1 MPSMEV
7 FKLFGS
13 ILIDNTAANNSLKKT
28 DQTATDTG
36 NRMVSTFKRLG
47 AAVVAGF
54 SIQKMK
60 EFADG
65 CMDAYK
71 VQVEAETK
79 LETVMM
85 QRMGSSKSSI
95 QSVKDLT
102 AAQQELGVVG
112 DEVQMAGAQQLATFL
127 KSDASLKSLIPAM
140 NDLAVQQ
147 NGVNVSSGNMVSIGN
162 LMGKVMTGQTG
173 ALKKVGITFDE
184 SQEKVLKYG
193 NEQERAAVLAQVIT
207 DNVGHMNQEIAKTDD
222 GKQQQYKNT
231 LGDLQEVIGGKLIP
245 LQTAYYGVLATAG
258 TYLVD
263 NIVPILEVVFGY
275 IGNLAVKFSENKSM
289 IDLLVGALEV
299 LTAGFIAF
307 KSAAVITS
315 IISSFQQAQLTL
327 ALFSA
332 SQGGATIAQGL
343 FNGSLTI
350 GETLV
355 ALFTGKV
362 TLAQLASEGWTAA
375 QSALNAVMSA
385 NPIGIVVTA
394 IVALIAIL
402 VVAYNKCDWF
412 RSMVDSAFNSV
423 KSAVGSAAS
432 FVKANIIDN
441 IVGAVNTGVRK
452 FEEFKNK
459 AGQVFSQARNAI
471 TSPMQSAANFIKGI
485 VESIKG
491 FFNFK
496 ISWPHIPLPHFN
508 IQPNGWNVG
517 DLLKGKIPSLGIK
530 WFANAMNSPM
540 VLENP
545 TIFGAMNGQMLGAGE
560 AGAEVV
566 SGRDTLMKMISQA
579 SNSGKEDIVNALNRI
594 IALLSDEDQIH
605 DIIVKAL
612 TDGSFAVMLDGRE
625 VGRIVRK
632 YA

>member
-1 MPSMEV
+1 MEV

-28 DQTATDTG
+28 DETATSTG
-36 NRMVSTFKRLG
+36 NRMVSTFKKIG
-47 AAVVAGF
+47 AALIAGF
-54 SIQKMK
+54 SVQKMK
-60 EFADG
+60 EFAVE

-79 LETVMM
+79 LETVMK
-85 QRMGSSKSSI
+85 QRMNASASSI

-127 KSDASLKSLIPAM
+127 KSDTALKSLIPAM

-162 LMGKVMTGQTG
+162 LMGKVMSGQTS

-193 NEQERAAVLAQVIT
+193 TEEERAAVLAQVIT

-222 GKQQQYKNT
+222 GKQQQFKNT

-245 LQTAYYGVLATAG
+245 LQTMYYGVLATVG
-258 TYLVD
+258 TYLVN
-263 NIVPILEVVFGY
+263 NILPIIENIFAY
-275 IGNLAVKFSENKSM
+275 IGDLATKFAENKSL

-307 KSAAVITS
+307 KSVAVITS
-315 IISSFQQAQLTL
+315 VISSFQQAQLTL
-327 ALFSA
+327 ALFTA
-332 SQGGATIAQGL
+332 SQGGATVAQGL

-375 QSALNAVMSA
+375 QGALNAVLSA

-394 IVALIAIL
+394 IVALIAII

-412 RSMVDSAFNSV
+412 RKMVDNAFKNV
-423 KSAVGSAAS
+423 KSAVGDAAS
-432 FVKANIIDN
+432 FIKTNIIDN
-441 IVGAVNTGVRK
+441 ICGAADAGAKK
-452 FEEFKNK
+452 FEEFKTK
-459 AGQVFSQARNAI
+459 AGQIFNQAKDMI
-471 TSPMQSAANFIKGI
+471 THPMQTASDFIKGI
-485 VESIKG
+485 VGNIKG

-496 ISWPHIPLPHFN
+496 ISWPHIPLPHFG
-508 IQPNGWNVG
+508 ITPKGWNVG
-517 DLLKGKIPSLGIK
+517 DLLKGKTPTLGIK
-530 WFANAMNSPM
+530 WFKKAYDEPM
-540 VLENP
+540 ELNGPTAFGMQNGKVL
-545 TIFGAMNGQMLGAGE
+545 AGGE
-560 AGAEVV
+560 GDGPEY
-566 SGRDTLMKMISQA
+566 I
-579 SNSGKEDIVNALNRI
+579 SGKEGIKQALREVLNELKI
-594 IALLSDEDQIH
+594 G
-605 DIIVKAL
+605 VY
-612 TDGSFAVMLDGRE
+612 LDGDTL
-625 VGRIVRK
+625 VGELIERIDKLLFKRGMKGARGV
-632 YA
+632 

>member
-1 MPSMEV
+1 MEV

-36 NRMVSTFKRLG
+36 NRMVSTFKKIG

-54 SIQKMK
+54 SIQKVK

-79 LETVMM
+79 LETVMK
-85 QRMGSSKSSI
+85 QRMGSSESSI

-245 LQTAYYGVLATAG
+245 VQTAFYGVLATAA

-275 IGNLAVKFSENKSM
+275 IGNLALKFSENKSM

-299 LTAGFIAF
+299 LTAGFVAF

-332 SQGGATIAQGL
+332 SQGGATVAQGL
-343 FNGSLTI
+343 FNGSLTL

-375 QSALNAVMSA
+375 QGALNAAMSA

-394 IVALIAIL
+394 IVALVAIL

-412 RSMVDSAFNSV
+412 RNMVNSAFNAV
-423 KSAVGSAAS
+423 KSVIGSAAS
-432 FVKANIIDN
+432 FIKKNIIDN
-441 IVGAVNTGVRK
+441 IVGAVNTGAKK

-459 AGQVFSQARNAI
+459 AGQIFSQVKNAI
-471 TSPMQSAANFIKGI
+471 THPMQTAANFIKGI
-485 VESIKG
+485 VGSIKG

-496 ISWPHIPLPHFN
+496 ISWPHIPLPHFS
-508 IQPNGWNVG
+508 IQPNGWSFG

-530 WFANAMNSPM
+530 WFANAMDNPM

-560 AGAEVV
+560 AGAEVI
-566 SGRDTLMKMISQA
+566 SGRDTLMKMINQA
-579 SNSGKEDIVNALNRI
+579 SNSGKEEIVNALNRI
-594 IALLSDEDQIH
+594 ITLLSDEDQIH
-605 DIIVKAL
+605 DIIVNAL

>member
-1 MPSMEV
+1 MEVVLEMEV

-28 DQTATDTG
+28 DETATSTG
-36 NRMVSTFKRLG
+36 NRMVSTFKKIG
-47 AAVVAGF
+47 AALIAGF
-54 SIQKMK
+54 SVQKMK
-60 EFADG
+60 EFAVE

-79 LETVMM
+79 LETVMK
-85 QRMGSSKSSI
+85 QRMNASASSI

-127 KSDASLKSLIPAM
+127 KSDTALKSLIPAM

-162 LMGKVMTGQTG
+162 LMGKVMAGQTS

-193 NEQERAAVLAQVIT
+193 TEEERAAVLAQVIT

-222 GKQQQYKNT
+222 GKQQQFKNT

-245 LQTAYYGVLATAG
+245 LQTMYYGVLATVG
-258 TYLVD
+258 TYLVN
-263 NIVPILEVVFGY
+263 NIVPIIESIFAY
-275 IGNLAVKFSENKSM
+275 IGDLATKFAENKSL

-307 KSAAVITS
+307 KSVAVITS
-315 IISSFQQAQLTL
+315 VISSFQQAQLTL
-327 ALFSA
+327 ALFTA
-332 SQGGATIAQGL
+332 SQGGATVAQGL

-375 QSALNAVMSA
+375 QGALNAVLSA

-394 IVALIAIL
+394 IVALIAII

-412 RSMVDSAFNSV
+412 RKMVDNAFKNV
-423 KSAVGSAAS
+423 KSAVGDAAS
-432 FVKANIIDN
+432 FIKTNIIDN
-441 IVGAVNTGVRK
+441 ICGAADAGAKK
-452 FEEFKNK
+452 FEEFKTK
-459 AGQVFSQARNAI
+459 AGQIFNQAKDMI
-471 TSPMQSAANFIKGI
+471 THPMQTASDFIKGI
-485 VESIKG
+485 VGNIKG

-496 ISWPHIPLPHFN
+496 ISWPHIPLPHFG
-508 IQPNGWNVG
+508 ITPKGWNVG
-517 DLLKGKIPSLGIK
+517 DLLKGKTPTLGIK
-530 WFANAMNSPM
+530 WFKKAYDEPM
-540 VLENP
+540 ELNGPTAFGMQNGKVL
-545 TIFGAMNGQMLGAGE
+545 AGGE
-560 AGAEVV
+560 GDGPEY
-566 SGRDTLMKMISQA
+566 I
-579 SNSGKEDIVNALNRI
+579 SGKEGIKQALREVLNELKI
-594 IALLSDEDQIH
+594 G
-605 DIIVKAL
+605 VY
-612 TDGSFAVMLDGRE
+612 LDGDTL
-625 VGRIVRK
+625 VGELIERIDKLLFKKGMKGARGV
-632 YA
+632 

>member
-1 MPSMEV
+1 MEV

>member
-1 MPSMEV
+1 MEV

-28 DQTATDTG
+28 DETATSTG
-36 NRMVSTFKRLG
+36 NRMVSTFKKIG
-47 AAVVAGF
+47 AALIAGF
-54 SIQKMK
+54 SVQKMK
-60 EFADG
+60 EFAIE

-79 LETVMM
+79 LETVMK
-85 QRMGSSKSSI
+85 QRMNASASSI

-127 KSDASLKSLIPAM
+127 KSDTALKSLIPAM

-162 LMGKVMTGQTG
+162 LMGKVMAGQTS

-184 SQEKVLKYG
+184 SQEKILKYG
-193 NEQERAAVLAQVIT
+193 TEEERAAVLAQVIT

-222 GKQQQYKNT
+222 GKQQQFKNT

-245 LQTAYYGVLATAG
+245 LQTMYYGVLATVG
-258 TYLVD
+258 TYLVN
-263 NIVPILEVVFGY
+263 NIVPIIESIFTY
-275 IGNLAVKFSENKSM
+275 IGDLATKFAENKSL

-307 KSAAVITS
+307 KSVAVITS
-315 IISSFQQAQLTL
+315 VISSFQQAQLTL
-327 ALFSA
+327 ALFTA
-332 SQGGATIAQGL
+332 SQGGATVAQGL

-375 QSALNAVMSA
+375 QGALNAVLSA

-394 IVALIAIL
+394 IVALIAII

-412 RSMVDSAFNSV
+412 RKMVDNAFKNV
-423 KSAVGSAAS
+423 KSAVGDAAS
-432 FVKANIIDN
+432 FIKTNIIDN
-441 IVGAVNTGVRK
+441 ICGAADAGAKK
-452 FEEFKNK
+452 FEEFKTK
-459 AGQVFSQARNAI
+459 AGQIFNQAKDMI
-471 TSPMQSAANFIKGI
+471 THPMQTASDFIKGI
-485 VESIKG
+485 VGNIKG

-496 ISWPHIPLPHFN
+496 ISWPHIPLPHFG
-508 IQPNGWNVG
+508 ITPKGWNVG
-517 DLLKGKIPSLGIK
+517 DLLKGKTPTLGIK
-530 WFANAMNSPM
+530 WFKKAYDEPM
-540 VLENP
+540 ELNGPTAFGMQNGKVL
-545 TIFGAMNGQMLGAGE
+545 AGGE
-560 AGAEVV
+560 GDGPEY
-566 SGRDTLMKMISQA
+566 I
-579 SNSGKEDIVNALNRI
+579 SGKEGIKQALREVLNELKI
-594 IALLSDEDQIH
+594 G
-605 DIIVKAL
+605 VY
-612 TDGSFAVMLDGRE
+612 LDGDTL
-625 VGRIVRK
+625 VGELIERIDKLLFKRGMKGARGV
-632 YA
+632 

>member
-1 MPSMEV
+1 MEVVLEMEV

-28 DQTATDTG
+28 DETATSTG
-36 NRMVSTFKRLG
+36 NRMVSTFKKIG
-47 AAVVAGF
+47 AALIAGF
-54 SIQKMK
+54 SVQKMK
-60 EFADG
+60 EFAVE

-79 LETVMM
+79 LETVMK
-85 QRMGSSKSSI
+85 QRMNASASSI

-127 KSDASLKSLIPAM
+127 KSDTALKSLIPAM

-162 LMGKVMTGQTG
+162 LMGKVMSGQTS

-193 NEQERAAVLAQVIT
+193 TEEERAAVLAQVIT

-222 GKQQQYKNT
+222 GKQQQFKNT

-245 LQTAYYGVLATAG
+245 LQTMYYGVLATVG
-258 TYLVD
+258 TYLVN
-263 NIVPILEVVFGY
+263 NIVPIIESIFTY
-275 IGNLAVKFSENKSM
+275 IGDLATKFAENKSL

-307 KSAAVITS
+307 KSVAVITS
-315 IISSFQQAQLTL
+315 VISSFQQAQLTL
-327 ALFSA
+327 ALFTA
-332 SQGGATIAQGL
+332 SQGGATVAQGL

-350 GETLV
+350 GEALV

-375 QSALNAVMSA
+375 QGALNAVLSA

-394 IVALIAIL
+394 IVALIAII

-412 RSMVDSAFNSV
+412 RKMVDNAFKNV
-423 KSAVGSAAS
+423 KSAVGDAAS
-432 FVKANIIDN
+432 FIKTNIIDN
-441 IVGAVNTGVRK
+441 ICGAADAGAKK
-452 FEEFKNK
+452 FEEFKTK
-459 AGQVFSQARNAI
+459 AGQIFNQAKDMI
-471 TSPMQSAANFIKGI
+471 THPMQTASDFIKGI
-485 VESIKG
+485 VGNIKG

-496 ISWPHIPLPHFN
+496 ISWPHIPLPHFG
-508 IQPNGWNVG
+508 ITPRGWNVG
-517 DLLKGKIPSLGIK
+517 DLLKGKTPTLGIQWYK
-530 WFANAMNSPM
+530 KAYDEPM
-540 VLENP
+540 ELNGPTAFGMQNGKVL
-545 TIFGAMNGQMLGAGE
+545 AGGE
-560 AGAEVV
+560 GDGPEY
-566 SGRDTLMKMISQA
+566 I
-579 SNSGKEDIVNALNRI
+579 SGKEGIKQALREVLNELKI
-594 IALLSDEDQIH
+594 G
-605 DIIVKAL
+605 VY
-612 TDGSFAVMLDGRE
+612 LDGDTL
-625 VGRIVRK
+625 VGELIERIDKLLFKRGMKGARGV
-632 YA
+632 

>member
-1 MPSMEV
+1 MEV

-79 LETVMM
+79 LETIMK

-127 KSDASLKSLIPAM
+127 KSDTSLKSLIPAM

-263 NIVPILEVVFGY
+263 NIVPILEVIFGY
-275 IGNLAVKFSENKSM
+275 IGNLALKFSENKSL

-412 RSMVDSAFNSV
+412 RNMVDSAFNSV

-452 FEEFKNK
+452 FEEFKSK
-459 AGQVFSQARNAI
+459 ASQIFNQARNAI
-471 TSPMQSAANFIKGI
+471 TSPIQSAANFIKGI
-485 VESIKG
+485 VGSIKG

-566 SGRDTLMKMISQA
+566 SGRDTLMKMINQA

-605 DIIVKAL
+605 DILVKAL
-612 TDGSFAVMLDGRE
+612 TDGSFAVTLDGRE
-625 VGRIVRK
+625 VGRIVRR

>member
-1 MPSMEV
+1 MEV

-28 DQTATDTG
+28 DETATSTG
-36 NRMVSTFKRLG
+36 NRMVSTFKKIG
-47 AAVVAGF
+47 AALIAGF
-54 SIQKMK
+54 SVQKMK
-60 EFADG
+60 EFAVE

-79 LETVMM
+79 LETVMK
-85 QRMGSSKSSI
+85 QRMNASANSI
-95 QSVKDLT
+95 KSVKDLT

-127 KSDASLKSLIPAM
+127 KSDTALKSLIPAM

-162 LMGKVMTGQTG
+162 LMGKVMSGQTS

-193 NEQERAAVLAQVIT
+193 TEEERAAVLAQVIT

-222 GKQQQYKNT
+222 GKQQQFKNT

-245 LQTAYYGVLATAG
+245 LQTMYYGVLATVG
-258 TYLVD
+258 TYLVN
-263 NIVPILEVVFGY
+263 NIVPIIESIFAY
-275 IGNLAVKFSENKSM
+275 IGDLATKFAENKSL
-289 IDLLVGALEV
+289 IDLLVGALEI

-307 KSAAVITS
+307 KSVAVITS
-315 IISSFQQAQLTL
+315 VISSFQQAQLTL
-327 ALFSA
+327 TLFTA
-332 SQGGATIAQGL
+332 SQGGATVAQGL

-375 QSALNAVMSA
+375 QGALNAVLSA

-394 IVALIAIL
+394 IVALIAII

-412 RSMVDSAFNSV
+412 RKMVDNAFKNV
-423 KSAVGSAAS
+423 KSAVGDAAS
-432 FVKANIIDN
+432 FIKTNIIDN
-441 IVGAVNTGVRK
+441 ICGAADAGAKK
-452 FEEFKNK
+452 FEEFKTK
-459 AGQVFSQARNAI
+459 AGQIFNQAKDMI
-471 TSPMQSAANFIKGI
+471 THPMQTASDFIKGI
-485 VESIKG
+485 VGNIKG

-496 ISWPHIPLPHFN
+496 ISWPHIPLPHFG
-508 IQPNGWNVG
+508 ITPKGWNVG
-517 DLLKGKIPSLGIK
+517 DLLKGKTPTLGIK
-530 WFANAMNSPM
+530 WFKKAYDEPM
-540 VLENP
+540 ELNGPTAFGMQNGKVL
-545 TIFGAMNGQMLGAGE
+545 AGGE
-560 AGAEVV
+560 GDGPEY
-566 SGRDTLMKMISQA
+566 I
-579 SNSGKEDIVNALNRI
+579 SGKEGIKQALREVLNELKI
-594 IALLSDEDQIH
+594 G
-605 DIIVKAL
+605 VY
-612 TDGSFAVMLDGRE
+612 LDGDTL
-625 VGRIVRK
+625 VGELIERIDKLLFKRGMKGARGV
-632 YA
+632 

>member
-1 MPSMEV
+1 MEVVLEMEV

-28 DQTATDTG
+28 DETATSTG
-36 NRMVSTFKRLG
+36 NRMVSTFKKIG
-47 AAVVAGF
+47 AALIAGF
-54 SIQKMK
+54 SVQKMK
-60 EFADG
+60 EFAVE

-79 LETVMM
+79 LETVMK
-85 QRMGSSKSSI
+85 QRMNSSASSI

-127 KSDASLKSLIPAM
+127 KSDTALKSLIPAM

-162 LMGKVMTGQTG
+162 LMGKVMSGQTS

-193 NEQERAAVLAQVIT
+193 TEEERAAVLAQVIT

-222 GKQQQYKNT
+222 GKQQQFKNT

-245 LQTAYYGVLATAG
+245 LQTMYYGVLATVG
-258 TYLVD
+258 TYLVN
-263 NIVPILEVVFGY
+263 NILPVIESIFAY
-275 IGNLAVKFSENKSM
+275 IGDLATKFAENKSL

-299 LTAGFIAF
+299 LTAGFVAF
-307 KSAAVITS
+307 KSVAVITS
-315 IISSFQQAQLTL
+315 VISSFQQAQLTL
-327 ALFSA
+327 ALFTA
-332 SQGGATIAQGL
+332 SQGGATVAQGL

-375 QSALNAVMSA
+375 QGALNAVLSA

-394 IVALIAIL
+394 IVALIAII

-412 RSMVDSAFNSV
+412 RKMVDNAFKNV
-423 KSAVGSAAS
+423 KSAVGDAAS
-432 FVKANIIDN
+432 FIKTNIIDN
-441 IVGAVNTGVRK
+441 ICGAVDAGAKK
-452 FEEFKNK
+452 FEEFKTK
-459 AGQVFSQARNAI
+459 AGQIFNQAKDMI
-471 TSPMQSAANFIKGI
+471 THPMQTASDFIKGI
-485 VESIKG
+485 VGNIKG

-496 ISWPHIPLPHFN
+496 ISWPHIPLPHFG
-508 IQPNGWNVG
+508 ITPRGWNVG
-517 DLLKGKIPSLGIK
+517 DLLKGKTPTLGIQWYK
-530 WFANAMNSPM
+530 KAYDEPM
-540 VLENP
+540 ELNGPTAFGMQNGKVLAGGE
-545 TIFGAMNGQMLGAGE
+545 GNGPE
-560 AGAEVV
+560 Y
-566 SGRDTLMKMISQA
+566 I
-579 SNSGKEDIVNALNRI
+579 SGKEGIKQALREVLNELKI
-594 IALLSDEDQIH
+594 G
-605 DIIVKAL
+605 VY
-612 TDGSFAVMLDGRE
+612 LDGDTL
-625 VGRIVRK
+625 VGELIERIDKLLFKRGMKGARGV
-632 YA
+632 

>member
-1 MPSMEV
+1 MEV

-28 DQTATDTG
+28 DETATSTG
-36 NRMVSTFKRLG
+36 NRMVSTFKKIG
-47 AAVVAGF
+47 AALIAGF
-54 SIQKMK
+54 SVQKMK
-60 EFADG
+60 EFAVE

-79 LETVMM
+79 LETVMK
-85 QRMGSSKSSI
+85 QRMNASASSI

-127 KSDASLKSLIPAM
+127 KSDTALKSLIPAM

-162 LMGKVMTGQTG
+162 LMGKVMAGQTS

-193 NEQERAAVLAQVIT
+193 TEEERAAVLAQVIT

-222 GKQQQYKNT
+222 GKQQQFKNT

-245 LQTAYYGVLATAG
+245 LQTMYYGVLATVG
-258 TYLVD
+258 TYLVN
-263 NIVPILEVVFGY
+263 NIVPIIESIFAY
-275 IGNLAVKFSENKSM
+275 IGDLATKFAENKSL
-289 IDLLVGALEV
+289 IDLLVDALEV

-307 KSAAVITS
+307 KSVAVITS
-315 IISSFQQAQLTL
+315 VISSFQQAQLTL
-327 ALFSA
+327 ALFTA
-332 SQGGATIAQGL
+332 SQGGATVAQGL

-355 ALFTGKV
+355 ALYTGKV

-375 QSALNAVMSA
+375 QGALNAVLSA

-394 IVALIAIL
+394 IVALIAII

-412 RSMVDSAFNSV
+412 RKMVDNAFKNV
-423 KSAVGSAAS
+423 KSAVGDAAS
-432 FVKANIIDN
+432 FIKTNIIDN
-441 IVGAVNTGVRK
+441 ICGAADAGAKK
-452 FEEFKNK
+452 FEEFKTK
-459 AGQVFSQARNAI
+459 AGQIFNQAKDMI
-471 TSPMQSAANFIKGI
+471 THPMQTASDFIKGI
-485 VESIKG
+485 VGNIKG

-496 ISWPHIPLPHFN
+496 ISWPHIPLPHFG
-508 IQPNGWNVG
+508 ITPKGWNVG
-517 DLLKGKIPSLGIK
+517 DLLKGKTPTLGIK
-530 WFANAMNSPM
+530 WFKKAYDEPM
-540 VLENP
+540 ELNGPTAFGMQNGKVL
-545 TIFGAMNGQMLGAGE
+545 AGGE
-560 AGAEVV
+560 GDGPEY
-566 SGRDTLMKMISQA
+566 I
-579 SNSGKEDIVNALNRI
+579 SGKEGIKQALREVLNELKI
-594 IALLSDEDQIH
+594 G
-605 DIIVKAL
+605 VY
-612 TDGSFAVMLDGRE
+612 LDGDTL
-625 VGRIVRK
+625 VGELIERIDKLLFKRGMKGVRGV
-632 YA
+632 

>member
-1 MPSMEV
+1 MEV

-28 DQTATDTG
+28 DETATSTG
-36 NRMVSTFKRLG
+36 NRMVSTFKKIG
-47 AAVVAGF
+47 AALIAGF
-54 SIQKMK
+54 SVQKMK
-60 EFADG
+60 EFAVE

-79 LETVMM
+79 LETVMK
-85 QRMGSSKSSI
+85 QRMNASASSI

-127 KSDASLKSLIPAM
+127 KSDTALKSLIPAM

-162 LMGKVMTGQTG
+162 LMGKVMSGQTS

-193 NEQERAAVLAQVIT
+193 TEEERAAVLAQVIT

-222 GKQQQYKNT
+222 GKQQQFKNT

-245 LQTAYYGVLATAG
+245 LQTMYYGVLATVG
-258 TYLVD
+258 TYLVN
-263 NIVPILEVVFGY
+263 NILPIIESIFTY
-275 IGNLAVKFSENKSM
+275 IGDLATKFAENKSL

-299 LTAGFIAF
+299 LTAGFVAF
-307 KSAAVITS
+307 KSVAVITS
-315 IISSFQQAQLTL
+315 VISSFQQAQLTL
-327 ALFSA
+327 ALFTA
-332 SQGGATIAQGL
+332 SQGGATVAQGL

-375 QSALNAVMSA
+375 QGTLNAVLSA

-394 IVALIAIL
+394 IVALIAII

-412 RSMVDSAFNSV
+412 RKMVDNAFKNV
-423 KSAVGSAAS
+423 KSAVGDAAS
-432 FVKANIIDN
+432 FIKTNIIDN
-441 IVGAVNTGVRK
+441 ICGAADAGAKK
-452 FEEFKNK
+452 FEEFKTK
-459 AGQVFSQARNAI
+459 AGQIFNQAKDMI
-471 TSPMQSAANFIKGI
+471 THPMQTASDFIKGI
-485 VESIKG
+485 VGNIKG

-496 ISWPHIPLPHFN
+496 ISWPHIPLPHFG
-508 IQPNGWNVG
+508 ITPKGWNVG
-517 DLLKGKIPSLGIK
+517 DLLKGKTPTLGIK
-530 WFANAMNSPM
+530 WFKKAYDEPM
-540 VLENP
+540 ELNGPTAFGMQNGKVL
-545 TIFGAMNGQMLGAGE
+545 AGGE
-560 AGAEVV
+560 GDGPEY
-566 SGRDTLMKMISQA
+566 I
-579 SNSGKEDIVNALNRI
+579 SGKEGIKQALREVLNELKI
-594 IALLSDEDQIH
+594 G
-605 DIIVKAL
+605 VY
-612 TDGSFAVMLDGRE
+612 LDGDTL
-625 VGRIVRK
+625 VGELIERIDKLLFKRGMKGARGV
-632 YA
+632 

>member
-1 MPSMEV
+1 MEV

-36 NRMVSTFKRLG
+36 NRMVSTFKKLG

-54 SIQKMK
+54 SIQKVK
-60 EFADG
+60 EFADE

-79 LETVMM
+79 LETVMK

-127 KSDASLKSLIPAM
+127 KSDTSLKSLIPAM

-162 LMGKVMTGQTG
+162 LMGKVMTGTTG

-263 NIVPILEVVFGY
+263 NIVPILEVIFGY
-275 IGNLAVKFSENKSM
+275 IGNLALKFSENKSM

-362 TLAQLASEGWTAA
+362 TLAQLATEGWTAA
-375 QSALNAVMSA
+375 QSALHAVMSA

-412 RSMVDSAFNSV
+412 RNMVDSAFNSV

-452 FEEFKNK
+452 FEEFKSK
-459 AGQVFSQARNAI
+459 AGQIFNQARNAI
-471 TSPMQSAANFIKGI
+471 TSPIQSAANFIKGI
-485 VESIKG
+485 VGNIKG

-566 SGRDTLMKMISQA
+566 SGRDTLMKMINQA

-625 VGRIVRK
+625 VGRIARK

>member
-1 MPSMEV
+1 MEV

-36 NRMVSTFKRLG
+36 NRMISTFKRLG

-79 LETVMM
+79 LETVMK

-485 VESIKG
+485 VGSIKG

-625 VGRIVRK
+625 VGRIARK

>member
-1 MPSMEV
+1 MEV

-28 DQTATDTG
+28 DETATSTG
-36 NRMVSTFKRLG
+36 NRMVSTFKKIG
-47 AAVVAGF
+47 AALIAGF
-54 SIQKMK
+54 SVQKMK
-60 EFADG
+60 EFAVE

-79 LETVMM
+79 LETVMK
-85 QRMGSSKSSI
+85 QRMNSSASSI

-127 KSDASLKSLIPAM
+127 KSDTALKSLIPAM

-162 LMGKVMTGQTG
+162 LMGKVMSGQTS

-193 NEQERAAVLAQVIT
+193 TEEERAAVLAQVIT

-222 GKQQQYKNT
+222 GKQQQFKNT

-245 LQTAYYGVLATAG
+245 LQTMYYGVLATVG
-258 TYLVD
+258 TYLVN
-263 NIVPILEVVFGY
+263 NILPVIESIFAY
-275 IGNLAVKFSENKSM
+275 IGDLATKFAENKSL

-299 LTAGFIAF
+299 LTAGFVAF
-307 KSAAVITS
+307 KSVAVITS
-315 IISSFQQAQLTL
+315 VISSFQQAQLTL
-327 ALFSA
+327 ALFTA
-332 SQGGATIAQGL
+332 SQGGATVAQGL

-375 QSALNAVMSA
+375 QGALNAVLSA

-394 IVALIAIL
+394 IVALIAII

-412 RSMVDSAFNSV
+412 RKMVDNAFKNV
-423 KSAVGSAAS
+423 KSAVGDAAS
-432 FVKANIIDN
+432 FIKTNIIDN
-441 IVGAVNTGVRK
+441 ICGAVDAGAKK
-452 FEEFKNK
+452 FEEFKTK
-459 AGQVFSQARNAI
+459 AGQIFNQAKDMI
-471 TSPMQSAANFIKGI
+471 THPMQTASDFIKGI
-485 VESIKG
+485 VGNIKG

-496 ISWPHIPLPHFN
+496 ISWPHIPLPHFG
-508 IQPNGWNVG
+508 ITPRGWNVG
-517 DLLKGKIPSLGIK
+517 DLLKGKTPTLGIQWYK
-530 WFANAMNSPM
+530 KAYDEPM
-540 VLENP
+540 ELNGPTAFGMQNGKVLAGGE
-545 TIFGAMNGQMLGAGE
+545 GNGPE
-560 AGAEVV
+560 Y
-566 SGRDTLMKMISQA
+566 I
-579 SNSGKEDIVNALNRI
+579 SGKEGIKQALREVLNELKI
-594 IALLSDEDQIH
+594 G
-605 DIIVKAL
+605 VY
-612 TDGSFAVMLDGRE
+612 LDGDTL
-625 VGRIVRK
+625 VGELIERIDKLLFKRGMKGARGV
-632 YA
+632 

>member
-1 MPSMEV
+1 MEV

-79 LETVMM
+79 LETVMK

-471 TSPMQSAANFIKGI
+471 TSPMQTAANFIKGI
-485 VESIKG
+485 VGSIKG

>member
-1 MPSMEV
+1 MEVALEMEV

-28 DQTATDTG
+28 DETATSTG
-36 NRMVSTFKRLG
+36 NRMVSTFKKIG
-47 AAVVAGF
+47 AALIAGF
-54 SIQKMK
+54 SVQKMK
-60 EFADG
+60 EFAVE

-79 LETVMM
+79 LETVMK
-85 QRMGSSKSSI
+85 QRMNASANSI

-127 KSDASLKSLIPAM
+127 KSDTALKSLIPAM

-162 LMGKVMTGQTG
+162 LMGKVMSGQTS

-193 NEQERAAVLAQVIT
+193 TEEERAAVLAQVIT

-222 GKQQQYKNT
+222 GKQQQFKNT

-245 LQTAYYGVLATAG
+245 LQTMYYGVLATVG
-258 TYLVD
+258 TYLVN
-263 NIVPILEVVFGY
+263 NILPIIESIFTY
-275 IGNLAVKFSENKSM
+275 IGDLATKFAENKSL

-299 LTAGFIAF
+299 LTAGFVAF
-307 KSAAVITS
+307 KSVAVITS
-315 IISSFQQAQLTL
+315 VISSFQQAQLTL
-327 ALFSA
+327 ALFTA
-332 SQGGATIAQGL
+332 SQGGATVAQGL

-375 QSALNAVMSA
+375 QGTLNAVLSA

-394 IVALIAIL
+394 IVALIAII

-412 RSMVDSAFNSV
+412 RKMVDNAFKNV
-423 KSAVGSAAS
+423 KSAVGDAAS
-432 FVKANIIDN
+432 FIKANIIDN
-441 IVGAVNTGVRK
+441 ICGAVDTGAKK
-452 FEEFKNK
+452 FEEFKTK
-459 AGQVFSQARNAI
+459 AGQIFNQAKDMI
-471 TSPMQSAANFIKGI
+471 THPMQTASDFIKGI
-485 VESIKG
+485 VGNIKG

-496 ISWPHIPLPHFN
+496 ISWPHIPLPHFG
-508 IQPNGWNVG
+508 ITPRGWNVG
-517 DLLKGKIPSLGIK
+517 DLLKGKIPTLGIQ
-530 WFANAMNSPM
+530 WFKKAYDEPM
-540 VLENP
+540 ELNGPTAFGVQNGKVL
-545 TIFGAMNGQMLGAGE
+545 AGGE
-560 AGAEVV
+560 GDGPEY
-566 SGRDTLMKMISQA
+566 I
-579 SNSGKEDIVNALNRI
+579 SGKEGIKQALREVLNELKI
-594 IALLSDEDQIH
+594 G
-605 DIIVKAL
+605 VY
-612 TDGSFAVMLDGRE
+612 LDGDTL
-625 VGRIVRK
+625 VGELIERIDKLLFKRGMKGARGV
-632 YA
+632 

>member
-1 MPSMEV
+1 MEV

-13 ILIDNTAANNSLKKT
+13 ILIVNTAANNSLKKT

-36 NRMVSTFKRLG
+36 NRMVSTFKKLG

-60 EFADG
+60 EFADE

-79 LETVMM
+79 LETVMK

-127 KSDASLKSLIPAM
+127 KSDTSLKSLIPAM

-275 IGNLAVKFSENKSM
+275 IGNLALKFSENKSM

-394 IVALIAIL
+394 IVAFIAIL
-402 VVAYNKCDWF
+402 VVAYNKCDWLT
-412 RSMVDSAFNSV
+412 AHL
-423 KSAVGSAAS
+423 
-432 FVKANIIDN
+432 
-441 IVGAVNTGVRK
+441 IVLN
-452 FEEFKNK
+452 
-459 AGQVFSQARNAI
+459 Q
-471 TSPMQSAANFIKGI
+471 
-485 VESIKG
+485 
-491 FFNFK
+491 
-496 ISWPHIPLPHFN
+496 PLVV
-508 IQPNGWNVG
+508 QLL
-517 DLLKGKIPSLGIK
+517 LLKRIL
-530 WFANAMNSPM
+530 
-540 VLENP
+540 L
-545 TIFGAMNGQMLGAGE
+545 TILSARL
-560 AGAEVV
+560 
-566 SGRDTLMKMISQA
+566 IQA
-579 SNSGKEDIVNALNRI
+579 
-594 IALLSDEDQIH
+594 
-605 DIIVKAL
+605 
-612 TDGSFAVMLDGRE
+612 
-625 VGRIVRK
+625 
-632 YA
+632 

>member
-1 MPSMEV
+1 MEMEV

-28 DQTATDTG
+28 DETATSTG
-36 NRMVSTFKRLG
+36 NRMVSTFKKIG
-47 AAVVAGF
+47 AALIAGF
-54 SIQKMK
+54 SVQKMK
-60 EFADG
+60 EFAVE

-71 VQVEAETK
+71 VQIEAETK
-79 LETVMM
+79 LETVMK
-85 QRMGSSKSSI
+85 QRMNASASSI

-127 KSDASLKSLIPAM
+127 KSDTALKSLIPAM

-162 LMGKVMTGQTG
+162 LMGKVMSGQTS

-193 NEQERAAVLAQVIT
+193 TEEERAAVLAQVIT

-222 GKQQQYKNT
+222 GKQQQFKNT

-245 LQTAYYGVLATAG
+245 LQTMYYGVLATVG
-258 TYLVD
+258 TYLVN
-263 NIVPILEVVFGY
+263 NIVPIIESIFAY
-275 IGNLAVKFSENKSM
+275 IGDLATKFAENKSL

-307 KSAAVITS
+307 KSVAVITS
-315 IISSFQQAQLTL
+315 VISSFQQAQLTL
-327 ALFSA
+327 ALFTA
-332 SQGGATIAQGL
+332 SQGGATVAQGL

-375 QSALNAVMSA
+375 QGALNAVLSA

-394 IVALIAIL
+394 IVALIAII

-412 RSMVDSAFNSV
+412 RKMVDNAFKNV
-423 KSAVGSAAS
+423 KSAVGDAAS
-432 FVKANIIDN
+432 FIKTNIIDN
-441 IVGAVNTGVRK
+441 ICGAVDTGAKK
-452 FEEFKNK
+452 FEEFKTK
-459 AGQVFSQARNAI
+459 AGQIFNQAKDMI
-471 TSPMQSAANFIKGI
+471 THPMQTASDFIKGI
-485 VESIKG
+485 VGNIKG

-496 ISWPHIPLPHFN
+496 ISWPHIPLPHFG
-508 IQPNGWNVG
+508 ITPRGWNVG
-517 DLLKGKIPSLGIK
+517 DLLKGKIPTLGIQ
-530 WFANAMNSPM
+530 WFKKAYDEPM
-540 VLENP
+540 ELNGPTAFGMQNGKVL
-545 TIFGAMNGQMLGAGE
+545 AGGE
-560 AGAEVV
+560 GDGPEY
-566 SGRDTLMKMISQA
+566 I
-579 SNSGKEDIVNALNRI
+579 SGKEGIKQALREVLNELKI
-594 IALLSDEDQIH
+594 G
-605 DIIVKAL
+605 VY
-612 TDGSFAVMLDGRE
+612 LDGDTL
-625 VGRIVRK
+625 VGELIERIDKLLFKRGMKGARGV
-632 YA
+632 

>member
-1 MPSMEV
+1 MEV

-79 LETVMM
+79 LETVMK

-245 LQTAYYGVLATAG
+245 LHTAYYGVLATAG

-485 VESIKG
+485 VGSIKG

-612 TDGSFAVMLDGRE
+612 TDGSFAVILDGRE

>member
-1 MPSMEV
+1 MEVVLEMEV

-28 DQTATDTG
+28 DETATSTG
-36 NRMVSTFKRLG
+36 NRMVSTFKKIG
-47 AAVVAGF
+47 AALIAGF
-54 SIQKMK
+54 SVQKMK
-60 EFADG
+60 EFAIE

-79 LETVMM
+79 LETVMK
-85 QRMGSSKSSI
+85 QRMNASASSI

-127 KSDASLKSLIPAM
+127 KSDTALKSLIPAM

-162 LMGKVMTGQTG
+162 LMGKVMAGQTS

-184 SQEKVLKYG
+184 SQEKILKYG
-193 NEQERAAVLAQVIT
+193 TEEERAAVLAQVIT

-222 GKQQQYKNT
+222 GKQQQFKNT

-245 LQTAYYGVLATAG
+245 LQTMYYGVLATVG
-258 TYLVD
+258 TYLVN
-263 NIVPILEVVFGY
+263 NIVPIIESIFTY
-275 IGNLAVKFSENKSM
+275 IGDLATKFAENKSL

-307 KSAAVITS
+307 KSVAVITS
-315 IISSFQQAQLTL
+315 VISSFQQAQLTL
-327 ALFSA
+327 ALFTA
-332 SQGGATIAQGL
+332 SQGGATVAQGL

-375 QSALNAVMSA
+375 QGALNAVLSA

-394 IVALIAIL
+394 IVALIAII

-412 RSMVDSAFNSV
+412 RKMVDNAFKNV
-423 KSAVGSAAS
+423 KSAVGDAAS
-432 FVKANIIDN
+432 FIKTNIIDN
-441 IVGAVNTGVRK
+441 ICGAADAGAKK
-452 FEEFKNK
+452 FEEFKTK
-459 AGQVFSQARNAI
+459 AGQIFNQAKDMI
-471 TSPMQSAANFIKGI
+471 THPMQTASDFIKGI
-485 VESIKG
+485 VGNIKG

-496 ISWPHIPLPHFN
+496 ISWPHIPLPHFG
-508 IQPNGWNVG
+508 ITPKGWNVG
-517 DLLKGKIPSLGIK
+517 DLLKGKTPTLGIK
-530 WFANAMNSPM
+530 WFKKAYDEPM
-540 VLENP
+540 ELNGPTAFGMQNGKVL
-545 TIFGAMNGQMLGAGE
+545 AGGE
-560 AGAEVV
+560 GDGPEY
-566 SGRDTLMKMISQA
+566 I
-579 SNSGKEDIVNALNRI
+579 SGKEGIKQALREVLNELKI
-594 IALLSDEDQIH
+594 G
-605 DIIVKAL
+605 VY
-612 TDGSFAVMLDGRE
+612 LDGDTL
-625 VGRIVRK
+625 VGELIERIDKLLFKRGMKGARGV
-632 YA
+632 